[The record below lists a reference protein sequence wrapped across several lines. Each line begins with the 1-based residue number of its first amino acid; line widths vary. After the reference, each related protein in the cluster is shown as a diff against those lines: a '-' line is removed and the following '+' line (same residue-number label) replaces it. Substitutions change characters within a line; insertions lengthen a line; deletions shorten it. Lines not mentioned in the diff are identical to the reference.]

1 MAVWAAERSRV
12 GIPGGASAGWKRGR
26 PSRIAVALGVTV
38 LVHGVMLW
46 SFLGRPQG
54 LEPQTWTM
62 DMLLVSPDGTPRTAR
77 RGGRV
82 EAASGGAPATG
93 DQAAQSAPEE
103 PSGDGVNPGQGG
115 GAIST
120 PELSRPAP
128 PSAQAGETAGALD
141 GLAGASSEGVAADNA
156 YQRLLQRHIRPF
168 RRYPAEAIPR
178 RAEGVVVVRFRVGRT
193 GAVEEAWVAERSRDP
208 ALDRAALETLWRAE
222 PMPGVPSQLPA
233 PVEVELAMP
242 FRLPGR

>member
-1 MAVWAAERSRV
+1 MAVWTGTGSRTRS
-12 GIPGGASAGWKRGR
+12 PDGASSGRKGRGSR
-26 PSRIAVALGVTV
+26 RIAVALGVTL

-46 SFLGRPQG
+46 SFLGRRQG
-54 LEPQTWTM
+54 LEPRAWTM
-62 DMLLVSPDGTPRTAR
+62 DMLLVSADGTPQAAR

-82 EAASGGAPATG
+82 EAASGGALAVGQEPAK
-93 DQAAQSAPEE
+93 SATAG
-103 PSGDGVNPGQGG
+103 PSGDDVGAGQGSE
-115 GAIST
+115 ALST
-120 PELSRPAP
+120 PELSQAAP
-128 PSAQAGETAGALD
+128 PSTQAGEANGALD
-141 GLAGASSEGVAADNA
+141 GLSGASSEGAAADNA

-168 RRYPAEAIPR
+168 RRYPADAIPR

-193 GAVEEAWVAERSRDP
+193 GNVEEAWIAERSRDP

-222 PMPGVPSQLPA
+222 PMPGVPSQFPA

>member
-1 MAVWAAERSRV
+1 M
-12 GIPGGASAGWKRGR
+12 PGGASAGWKRGR
-26 PSRIAVALGVTV
+26 SRRVAVALGVTL
-38 LVHGVMLW
+38 LVHGAMLW
-46 SFLGRPQG
+46 SFLGRRQG
-54 LEPQTWTM
+54 LEPRSWTM
-62 DMLLVSPDGTPRTAR
+62 DMLLVSADGAPQAAR
-77 RGGRV
+77 RGGHV
-82 EAASGGAPATG
+82 EATSGGDATAG
-93 DQAAQSAPEE
+93 QQAAQSPSAE
-103 PSGDGVNPGQGG
+103 PSGDGANPGQGG
-115 GAIST
+115 QDVPA

-128 PSAQAGETAGALD
+128 PATQAGAATGALD
-141 GLAGASSEGVAADNA
+141 GLAGAPSEGAAADNA
-156 YQRLLQRHIRPF
+156 YQRLLQKHIRPF
-168 RRYPAEAIPR
+168 RRYPADAVPR